1 MNAFEQ
7 GYQDFGKGQT
17 TNPYNTN
24 TPKHRDWEFGFNKA
38 FFRNAERVRENEAR
52 RGSQAVQ
59 GKEAVQRST

>member
-7 GYQDFGKGQT
+7 GYQDFAKGNLI
-17 TNPYNTN
+17 NPYNKD

-52 RGSQAVQ
+52 RGSQAIQ
-59 GKEAVQRST
+59 SKEKV